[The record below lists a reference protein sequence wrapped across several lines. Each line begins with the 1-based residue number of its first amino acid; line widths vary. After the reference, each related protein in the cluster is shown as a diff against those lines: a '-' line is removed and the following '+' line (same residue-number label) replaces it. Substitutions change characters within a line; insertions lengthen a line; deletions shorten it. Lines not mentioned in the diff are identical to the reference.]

1 LLIGAAAALGTILG
15 LRQLGR
21 LIGVVFLAL
30 LLAILVHP
38 VHGWLRGHGVPKPLA
53 LGGLLVGMYGLL
65 VLLVVIMIVSVARL
79 ATLLPG
85 YADEVG
91 ALRESINGWLADFE
105 IGQRARDALTGAVSV
120 DQAAGRLVAALRS
133 VTSFVASAVFLISLL
148 LFMGVESLQTSFRF
162 TPLWVERPHVGQA
175 LQGFATNTRRFLA
188 VTAIFGAI
196 TGAADALLLWLLH
209 IPEPLLWGLLAF
221 ICNFIPYV
229 GFVIGLIPPAL
240 LALLG
245 GDWRLMIFIIVVY
258 IILNSLFTTL
268 LQSYFVGNAVGL
280 SITLTVI
287 SLVFWAWVIGPLG
300 AILAVPLSLLVKAL
314 LIDADPA
321 AGWAEATF
329 GPGPA
334 RVPRRLKRSLRRPPE
349 QHADAVDVDPAQ
361 GE

>member
-79 ATLLPG
+79 ATLPG

-120 DQAAGRLVAALRS
+120 DQAAGRLVAAVRS

-148 LFMGVESLQTSFRF
+148 LFMGVESLQTSFSVH
-162 TPLWVERPHVGQA
+162 TA
-175 LQGFATNTRRFLA
+175 LG
-188 VTAIFGAI
+188 
-196 TGAADALLLWLLH
+196 
-209 IPEPLLWGLLAF
+209 
-221 ICNFIPYV
+221 
-229 GFVIGLIPPAL
+229 
-240 LALLG
+240 
-245 GDWRLMIFIIVVY
+245 
-258 IILNSLFTTL
+258 
-268 LQSYFVGNAVGL
+268 
-280 SITLTVI
+280 
-287 SLVFWAWVIGPLG
+287 
-300 AILAVPLSLLVKAL
+300 
-314 LIDADPA
+314 
-321 AGWAEATF
+321 
-329 GPGPA
+329 
-334 RVPRRLKRSLRRPPE
+334 
-349 QHADAVDVDPAQ
+349 
-361 GE
+361 

>member
-1 LLIGAAAALGTILG
+1 
-15 LRQLGR
+15 
-21 LIGVVFLAL
+21 
-30 LLAILVHP
+30 
-38 VHGWLRGHGVPKPLA
+38 
-53 LGGLLVGMYGLL
+53 M
-65 VLLVVIMIVSVARL
+65 
-79 ATLLPG
+79 
-85 YADEVG
+85 
-91 ALRESINGWLADFE
+91 
-105 IGQRARDALTGAVSV
+105 
-120 DQAAGRLVAALRS
+120 
-133 VTSFVASAVFLISLL
+133 
-148 LFMGVESLQTSFRF
+148 
-162 TPLWVERPHVGQA
+162 
-175 LQGFATNTRRFLA
+175 
-188 VTAIFGAI
+188 
-196 TGAADALLLWLLH
+196 LLWLLH

-280 SITLTVI
+280 SITLTVT

-321 AGWAEATF
+321 AGWAGAMF

>member
-15 LRQLGR
+15 LRQLGW

-148 LFMGVESLQTSFRF
+148 LFMGVESLQTSFSVH
-162 TPLWVERPHVGQA
+162 TA
-175 LQGFATNTRRFLA
+175 LG
-188 VTAIFGAI
+188 
-196 TGAADALLLWLLH
+196 
-209 IPEPLLWGLLAF
+209 
-221 ICNFIPYV
+221 
-229 GFVIGLIPPAL
+229 
-240 LALLG
+240 
-245 GDWRLMIFIIVVY
+245 
-258 IILNSLFTTL
+258 
-268 LQSYFVGNAVGL
+268 
-280 SITLTVI
+280 
-287 SLVFWAWVIGPLG
+287 
-300 AILAVPLSLLVKAL
+300 
-314 LIDADPA
+314 
-321 AGWAEATF
+321 
-329 GPGPA
+329 
-334 RVPRRLKRSLRRPPE
+334 
-349 QHADAVDVDPAQ
+349 
-361 GE
+361 